1 MLTQQIREETNAAS
15 PRLFCGR
22 VVNGGVWVGVC
33 VCVCSLC
40 VHVCVCLQVHMCS
53 GSDGA
58 WRISACIST
67 WAALR
72 ERYTGEKDGGTG
84 SLRVR
89 LCVCVRERE
98 RGEVGAANGSGV

>member
-1 MLTQQIREETNAAS
+1 MRRCICA
-15 PRLFCGR
+15 G
-22 VVNGGVWVGVC
+22 C
-33 VCVCSLC
+33 VCVCK
-40 VHVCVCLQVHMCS
+40 CS

-84 SLRVR
+84 R
-89 LCVCVRERE
+89 LCLCVRACVCRC
-98 RGEVGAANGSGV
+98 V